1 MRFYYKKIILWTK
14 KGTIRE
20 IEFVP
25 NKVNIITG
33 GSETGKS
40 SILGIIDYCFF
51 QSENIRITEKIINE
65 NILCYGLLFNINGR
79 NHTIVRG
86 AMEDGKPSNK
96 YYYSSIGEI
105 PVKPNLSFPEIEL
118 KKILRSEFSISE
130 KVVVPYGGNV
140 LRAGNRLSMKYFMLF
155 NSQDENTI
163 DHTDTYFDK
172 QIFQKYKEGLDRV
185 FDIATGI
192 STEEDILITER
203 YNQLSVE
210 IARWERKQEKARW
223 AVIDSMNEKN
233 IIVKEAKK
241 MKIINQECDIETGIN
256 IICDLIEGSKEIKL
270 IDDNFE
276 QQLEELVQK
285 ERYIKKQLRELK
297 YFKNEVA
304 KHNTLQKNNM
314 DSLKPIEYIN
324 NHFSEI
330 IEHPYVKNLVDDLQY
345 QLEKI
350 KESSKSKLPSDFNFD
365 ENEKELK
372 QILDLVVS
380 EKNQLTKLV
389 FENTKVVERYVFL
402 GSVKERLKLISMVEQ
417 RNNDDCSI
425 EKKREELKNL
435 SSQLEDR
442 TERKNN
448 VIKQLEFFIGK
459 YLEKSESA
467 MDTYKGFIPVFN
479 YQSKTLQLR
488 DPITFNVANFVGS
501 SSNYVFLHLCFS
513 LGLHELFINK
523 GIPYIPSY
531 LILDQPSRPYYDN
544 DNEEVKDR
552 LKITTAIKLLNDFI
566 DEINFQ
572 YNEEFQIIVLEHIP
586 QSIWKGMKNIHLV
599 EEFKGNNKLI
609 RDEDIK

>member
-1 MRFYYKKIILWTK
+1 
-14 KGTIRE
+14 
-20 IEFVP
+20 
-25 NKVNIITG
+25 
-33 GSETGKS
+33 
-40 SILGIIDYCFF
+40 
-51 QSENIRITEKIINE
+51 
-65 NILCYGLLFNINGR
+65 
-79 NHTIVRG
+79 
-86 AMEDGKPSNK
+86 
-96 YYYSSIGEI
+96 
-105 PVKPNLSFPEIEL
+105 
-118 KKILRSEFSISE
+118 
-130 KVVVPYGGNV
+130 
-140 LRAGNRLSMKYFMLF
+140 MKYFMLF

-172 QIFQKYKEGLDRV
+172 QIFPKYKEGLDRV

-425 EKKREELKNL
+425 EKN
-435 SSQLEDR
+435 
-442 TERKNN
+442 ERN
-448 VIKQLEFFIGK
+448 
-459 YLEKSESA
+459 
-467 MDTYKGFIPVFN
+467 
-479 YQSKTLQLR
+479 
-488 DPITFNVANFVGS
+488 
-501 SSNYVFLHLCFS
+501 
-513 LGLHELFINK
+513 
-523 GIPYIPSY
+523 
-531 LILDQPSRPYYDN
+531 
-544 DNEEVKDR
+544 
-552 LKITTAIKLLNDFI
+552 
-566 DEINFQ
+566 
-572 YNEEFQIIVLEHIP
+572 
-586 QSIWKGMKNIHLV
+586 
-599 EEFKGNNKLI
+599 
-609 RDEDIK
+609 